1 MTPKESYGTTL
12 TFDVGRHNSSL
23 VSHSQL
29 QFTFFCIPRRNVCF
43 LKAGPSGEA
52 LVVMV
57 GEGHGQHMIDFV
69 EAAVEYFSN
78 KNSLDQT
85 PIRKCRS
92 LTSRLSHGINFFSS
106 LQL

>member
-23 VSHSQL
+23 VSHSDL
-29 QFTFFCIPRRNVCF
+29 QFTFFCNVCF

-92 LTSRLSHGINFFSS
+92 LTSRLSHDIKFYSS